1 MVEHTHPISSDLF
14 HQDKDK
20 IEQNHEELIQT
31 LMSSY
36 VKPGQIKNTLNE
48 REGLVVSVN
57 HVRYKM
63 KQLAGP
69 NTNQEKLNH
78 FLKQVKDDGGNIN
91 VMLEEK
97 TEEVLVLT
105 VTTAKMRAGFQAS
118 DPGVVNLDTTYNF
131 ERASYKLNAV
141 LYLNPTSG
149 KGEVAQFCFMADEC
163 DKSYNFCFESLK
175 QICIRSPP
183 VFMVDKVRD
192 PIN

>member
-63 KQLAGP
+63 KQLGGP
-69 NTNQEKLNH
+69 KITERNLITFLNKLR
-78 FLKQVKDDGGNIN
+78 KMVK
-91 VMLEEK
+91 
-97 TEEVLVLT
+97 TLT
-105 VTTAKMRAGFQAS
+105 SCWKKKWKRFW
-118 DPGVVNLDTTYNF
+118 F
-131 ERASYKLNAV
+131 
-141 LYLNPTSG
+141 
-149 KGEVAQFCFMADEC
+149 
-163 DKSYNFCFESLK
+163 
-175 QICIRSPP
+175 
-183 VFMVDKVRD
+183 
-192 PIN
+192 